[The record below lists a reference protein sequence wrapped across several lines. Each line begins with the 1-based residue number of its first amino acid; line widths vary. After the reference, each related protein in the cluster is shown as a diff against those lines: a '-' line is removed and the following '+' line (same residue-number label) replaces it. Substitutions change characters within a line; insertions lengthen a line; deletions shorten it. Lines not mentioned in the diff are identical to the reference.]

1 MNQNRSGSCSRTA
14 QPGYNNNQTESNRA
28 CPDYFKWI
36 HEDLKPWR
44 ETGITREMVERG
56 QTTAHFRLLI
66 VNGKVF
72 VENYKKSIQTR
83 DAFTLWGIL
92 QLLRKYPGKLPDV
105 DLMFDCDDRPVI
117 RSDGYDTFNLTAEN
131 APPVLFRY
139 GGDRW
144 TADIVFPD
152 WSFWGWYVLEYISTL
167 SLFFFFCFL
176 CLKRV
181 WLLTYTCPHLIT
193 CRKKSPSS
201 PVFVYSNLRDL
212 KCSKR

>member
-1 MNQNRSGSCSRTA
+1 LNQNRSGSCSRTP

-44 ETGITREMVERG
+44 ETGITREIVERG

-83 DAFTLWGIL
+83 DVFTLWGIL

-117 RSDGYDTFNLTAEN
+117 RSDGYDKSNLTAEN

-201 PVFVYSNLRDL
+201 PVFVYSNL

>member
-1 MNQNRSGSCSRTA
+1 
-14 QPGYNNNQTESNRA
+14 
-28 CPDYFKWI
+28 
-36 HEDLKPWR
+36 
-44 ETGITREMVERG
+44 MVERG
-56 QTTAHFRLLI
+56 QTTAHFRLVI

-83 DAFTLWGIL
+83 DEFTLWGIL

-117 RSDGYDTFNLTAEN
+117 RLDGYSKSNHTAEN
-131 APPVLFRY
+131 APPALFRY

-144 TADIVFPD
+144 TADVVFPD

-167 SLFFFFCFL
+167 SLLFFFCFL

-181 WLLTYTCPHLIT
+181 GLSTCNCPH
-193 CRKKSPSS
+193 
-201 PVFVYSNLRDL
+201 F
-212 KCSKR
+212 